1 MRGGRHRKN
10 CDSFE
15 LAPEVKLV
23 EVEGRRPQ
31 GRRDSL
37 LLQGRLIRTS

>member
-10 CDSFE
+10 FDSFE

-37 LLQGRLIRTS
+37 LLQRRLIRTS